1 MEKNKNRN
9 FSLNIQTVKKYLNKT
24 TIKNVIIFSGGII
37 VFLAGV
43 VVYGVVLNLREV
55 PLSEAMRDK
64 GISQI
69 DDPVLYINRSR
80 YTVNLYQ
87 DTIFIKS
94 YRASFGKNVA
104 VPKTKAN
111 DFSTPVGEYKICSID
126 TSNVYYKFLRLNY
139 PNLIDDAEG
148 LRKGLITQKE
158 YDELRFEYYYAECP
172 TLKTE
177 LGGNIGIHGIGRMN
191 YIFKNLPFVFNWTD
205 GSIAVSNEDIDEICS
220 VVKKGTKVVIK

>member
-9 FSLNIQTVKKYLNKT
+9 FSFNAAAVKNYFNKT
-24 TIKNVIIFSGGII
+24 TIRNVIIFSGGII

-55 PLSEAMRDK
+55 TLSEAMRDK
-64 GISQI
+64 GIVKI
-69 DDPVLYINRSR
+69 DDPVIYINRST

-94 YRASFGKNVA
+94 YRASFGKNVS

-111 DFSTPVGEYKICSID
+111 DFATPVGEYKICSID
-126 TSNVYYKFLRLNY
+126 TSHVYYKFLKLNY
-139 PNLIDDAEG
+139 PNLIDDSEG

-158 YDELRFEYYYAECP
+158 FDQLSFEYYYAECP

-205 GSIAVSNEDIDEICS
+205 GSIAVSNEDIDEICT

>member
-1 MEKNKNRN
+1 MANKKIRNISFNIAALKN
-9 FSLNIQTVKKYLNKT
+9 YLNKT
-24 TIKNVIIFSGGII
+24 TIRNVIIFSGGII

-43 VVYGVVLNLREV
+43 VVYGVILNLREV
-55 PLSEAMRDK
+55 SLSEAMREK
-64 GISQI
+64 GINEI
-69 DDPVLYINRSR
+69 DNPVILINRST

-94 YRASFGKNVA
+94 YRASFGKNVS
-104 VPKTKAN
+104 VPKTKIN
-111 DFSTPVGEYKICSID
+111 DFATPVGEYAICSID

-139 PNLIDDAEG
+139 PNLIDIAEG
-148 LRKGLITQKE
+148 MRKGLITQKE

-172 TLKTE
+172 TLNTA

-205 GSIAVSNEDIDEICS
+205 GSIAVSNEDIDELYSI
-220 VVKKGTKVVIK
+220 VKKGTKIVIR